1 MIVRPNDIVNLDL
14 QSLRCF
20 LVAAELRNFRAASRR
35 VALSPAAFGER
46 IQRLEELVGAPLFVR
61 TTRSVG
67 LTEAGARL
75 LPHAQAC
82 LEEAQRCLQLSE
94 GRRPLA
100 LTVGTRFELGLDW
113 LVPALHELEQRRPE
127 RMLHLYFGDSADLLA
142 GLRGDRIDAIVSSV
156 RIAEAGFDH
165 ATLFPESYVFVG
177 DPELLRRLPVHG
189 PADVARH
196 RLLDVSPDL
205 PLFRYLLE
213 AGADSRD
220 WPFERAWYLGT
231 IAAIRSM
238 VLRGVGVAVL
248 PRYFVREEVESGRL
262 VQILPE
268 RSLRA
273 DAFRLIWRAG
283 HPAERELR
291 ALAEELRARGMGESH

>member
-1 MIVRPNDIVNLDL
+1 MIVRPNEIIQLDL

-20 LVAAELRNFRAASRR
+20 LVAAELRNFRAASSR

-61 TTRSVG
+61 TTRSVS
-67 LTEAGARL
+67 LTEAGTRL
-75 LPHAQAC
+75 LPHALAC

-100 LTVGTRFELGLDW
+100 LTLGTRFELGLDW
-113 LVPALHELEQRRPE
+113 LVPLLEELEGARPE
-127 RMLHLYFGDSADLLA
+127 RSIHLHFGDSADLLA
-142 GLRGDRIDAIVSSV
+142 GLRADRIDAIVSSV
-156 RIAEAGFDH
+156 RITEAGFDH

-177 DPELLRRLPVHG
+177 APDLLERLPLRS
-189 PADVARH
+189 PADAAAH

-220 WPFERAWYLGT
+220 WPFARAWYLGT

-238 VLRGVGVAVL
+238 VLRGAGVAVL
-248 PRYFVREEVESGRL
+248 PRYFVEADLNAGRL
-262 VQILPE
+262 RQPLPE
-268 RSLRA
+268 RPLRE

-291 ALAEELRARGMGESH
+291 VLAEELRGRGMAA